1 MGITVYAAVRVL
13 VLLSL
18 VVIPLVAALLL
29 AALLRPV
36 AQLLQ
41 RRLPGPL
48 SALLTLL
55 IAAVVLG
62 GLGYLI
68 GLRFARELPSLIE
81 QLVGTVRRLRAALGG
96 AGGGVGQFQLDQ
108 LEGTVINWLQRNQ
121 SQAVAYLTTGAGY
134 LVEFATLTLL
144 TLFIT
149 FFLLYDGERIWGWLR
164 TPLPGPESHRV
175 DLAGRAAWATIT
187 GYVRGTA
194 VIASIHG
201 IVIGFV
207 VFLLGVP
214 LALPLG
220 VLVFVGSFIPFIGAL
235 VAGGLAILI
244 TFGTHGWLAALILLG
259 VLNAESQLEVHL
271 LQPLI
276 VGRYV
281 RLHPLAIGLSF
292 AVGHRACRNRRSDRR
307 SSPRRRHSP
316 GLAGTARRPGSRP
329 PRQAEVVRCPLRRH
343 KLRTPAIREFSPAD
357 IAALPQRPLQHRR
370 WRVVQ
375 GGDRVRRHNRGH
387 PSHCHDPAV
396 SAAGPG
402 PGEHCPT
409 RPRAHSQPRPW
420 PAAPGPRAAGPSPR
434 ATTSPGPPATP
445 TTTAVSVWLS
455 RSTMCSRPTGLSTP
469 TSPAG

>member
-1 MGITVYAAVRVL
+1 MPVPRRSDMTYHRRNGSFRGKSRREDTRSTLPHSLVIGAAWSWRLLLVGITVYAAVRVL

-18 VVIPLVAALLL
+18 VVIPLVAALLF

-55 IAAVVLG
+55 IAAVVIG

-68 GLRFARELPSLIE
+68 GLRFARELPTLID
-81 QLVGTVRRLRAALGG
+81 QLVGTVRQLRAVLG
-96 AGGGVGQFQLDQ
+96 GGGVGQFQLDQ
-108 LEGTVINWLQRNQ
+108 IEGTVINWLQRNQ

-134 LVEFATLTLL
+134 LLEFATLTVL

-149 FFLLYDGERIWGWLR
+149 FFLLYDGDRIWRWLR
-164 TPLPGPESHRV
+164 TPLPARESHRV
-175 DLAGRAAWATIT
+175 DLAGRAAWSTIT
-187 GYVRGTA
+187 GYVHGTA
-194 VIASIHG
+194 IIATIHG

-220 VLVFVGSFIPFIGAL
+220 VLVFIGSFIPFIGAL
-235 VAGGLAILI
+235 VAGGLAVLI

-259 VLNAESQLEVHL
+259 VLIAESQLEVHL

-292 AVGHRACRNRRSDRR
+292 AVGTVLAGIVGAIVAVPTAAVIHQAWPALRGPDRDRR
-307 SSPRRRHSP
+307 
-316 GLAGTARRPGSRP
+316 ARP
-329 PRQAEVVRCPLRRH
+329 
-343 KLRTPAIREFSPAD
+343 K
-357 IAALPQRPLQHRR
+357 
-370 WRVVQ
+370 
-375 GGDRVRRHNRGH
+375 
-387 PSHCHDPAV
+387 
-396 SAAGPG
+396 
-402 PGEHCPT
+402 
-409 RPRAHSQPRPW
+409 
-420 PAAPGPRAAGPSPR
+420 
-434 ATTSPGPPATP
+434 
-445 TTTAVSVWLS
+445 
-455 RSTMCSRPTGLSTP
+455 
-469 TSPAG
+469 

>member
-1 MGITVYAAVRVL
+1 MTVSRRSDMTYHRRNGSFRGKSRREDARPALPHSLVIGAAWSWRLLLVGVTVYAAVRVL

-18 VVIPLVAALLL
+18 VVIPVVAALLL

-48 SALLTLL
+48 SALLTLV

-68 GLRFARELPSLIE
+68 GLRFARELPTLIE
-81 QLVGTVRRLRAALGG
+81 QLVGTVRRIRAVLG
-96 AGGGVGQFQLDQ
+96 GGGVGQFQLDQ
-108 LEGTVINWLQRNQ
+108 IEKSVINWLQRNQ

-134 LVEFATLTLL
+134 LVEFATLTVL

-149 FFLLYDGERIWGWLR
+149 FFLLYDGERIWRWLR
-164 TPLPGPESHRV
+164 TPLPARQSHRV

-194 VIASIHG
+194 VIATIHG

-235 VAGGLAILI
+235 VAGGLAVLI

-259 VLNAESQLEVHL
+259 VLIAESQLEVHL

-292 AVGHRACRNRRSDRR
+292 AVGTVLAGIVGAIVAVPTAAVVHQAWPALRGPDRDRR
-307 SSPRRRHSP
+307 AKP
-316 GLAGTARRPGSRP
+316 
-329 PRQAEVVRCPLRRH
+329 
-343 KLRTPAIREFSPAD
+343 K
-357 IAALPQRPLQHRR
+357 
-370 WRVVQ
+370 
-375 GGDRVRRHNRGH
+375 
-387 PSHCHDPAV
+387 
-396 SAAGPG
+396 
-402 PGEHCPT
+402 
-409 RPRAHSQPRPW
+409 
-420 PAAPGPRAAGPSPR
+420 
-434 ATTSPGPPATP
+434 
-445 TTTAVSVWLS
+445 
-455 RSTMCSRPTGLSTP
+455 
-469 TSPAG
+469 